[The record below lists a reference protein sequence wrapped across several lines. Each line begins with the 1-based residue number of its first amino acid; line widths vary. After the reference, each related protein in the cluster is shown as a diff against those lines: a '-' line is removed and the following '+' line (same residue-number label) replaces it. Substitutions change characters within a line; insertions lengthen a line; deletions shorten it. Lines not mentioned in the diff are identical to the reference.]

1 MMVQHA
7 SDFLTRLRQTWR
19 RGLSKRRAINELAAC
34 PPGELRRIASDVG
47 LSGDDLHRLCGGHNG
62 PSELLPQ
69 RLQLLGIDAEFVR
82 HAAPTTFR
90 DLSRV
95 CATCTASRRCA
106 RDLAR
111 GDVQAGMD
119 VYCLNGPTIDALM
132 VRDGRRVQ

>member
-1 MMVQHA
+1 MMVQQT

-19 RGLSKRRAINELAAC
+19 RALSKRRAINELAAC

-47 LSGDDLHRLCGGHNG
+47 LSGDDLRQLYCSHNG

-69 RLQLLGIDAEFVR
+69 RLQLLGIDPEFVR
-82 HAAPTTFR
+82 HAATTTFR

-95 CATCTASRRCA
+95 CACCKASRRCA

-119 VYCLNGPTIDALM
+119 GYCLNGPTIDALT
-132 VRDGRRVQ
+132 VRDNV